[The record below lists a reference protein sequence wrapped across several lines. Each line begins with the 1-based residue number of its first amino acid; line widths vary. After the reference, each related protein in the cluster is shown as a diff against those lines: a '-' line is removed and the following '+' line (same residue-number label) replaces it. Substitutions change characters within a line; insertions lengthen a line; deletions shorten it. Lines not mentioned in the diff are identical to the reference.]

1 MTHFTGRATMWDV
14 EVALAAGAALGAL
27 HAGWAWRARL
37 YPRSARGRLAAVID
51 FTWSLPN
58 TAAGV
63 VFLVYALARGNE
75 IDYEFSRHRGVLGL
89 REGVI
94 RGFATT
100 VGPVQAGVALG
111 VDEHE
116 AVHVLQAR
124 LFGPLYLPLVAA
136 NWVLATVLPYW
147 LLYHDRRRAPID
159 SVTAYFQRGVYP
171 HCWHEEWAYR
181 VQGTPPA

>member
-1 MTHFTGRATMWDV
+1 MTQFTGRVTMWDV
-14 EVALAAGAALGAL
+14 EVALVAAAALGAL
-27 HAGWAWRARL
+27 HGGWAWRVRL
-37 YPRSARGRLAAVID
+37 YPRSARGVAVAVID

-63 VFLVYALARGNE
+63 LFLAYALGRGNAV
-75 IDYEFSRHRGVLGL
+75 DREFSRHRGVLGL
-89 REGVI
+89 RDGVI

-100 VGPVQAGVALG
+100 VGPVQAGVAMG
-111 VDEHE
+111 VDDHE

-124 LFGPLYLPLVAA
+124 LLGPLYLPLVVA
-136 NWVLATVLPYW
+136 NWVVATVLPYW

-159 SVTAYFQRGVYP
+159 SVAAYFQRGVYP